1 MNGRNKNSSLCT
13 GLSLGPIPLFL
24 HLTPSYCPDS
34 WLIGFTVGRRKSEK
48 VVRWG
53 NKWEQLT
60 RINQSTNLCRYLTW
74 QMEILC
80 WFKRYCLDYFKIDLE
95 NRPQLAPHHL
105 LLDFQPFLH
114 SHSCCSSQPITRIF
128 LQLVEAGLGLPW
140 FACSYLRPDWTPVTV
155 PGNRIAILSL
165 LNLLMEFPLFLF
177 HLCQKSQVFLTYLP
191 LSWSLVFP
199 EYLWIFYIYLHI
211 FYIF

>member
-1 MNGRNKNSSLCT
+1 MNGRNKNSPLCT
-13 GLSLGPIPLFL
+13 GLSLRPIPLFL

-60 RINQSTNLCRYLTW
+60 RINQSTSLCRYLTW

-95 NRPQLAPHHL
+95 NRPQLALHHL
-105 LLDFQPFLH
+105 LLDFHPFLH

-140 FACSYLRPDWTPVTV
+140 YFPAH
-155 PGNRIAILSL
+155 SL
-165 LNLLMEFPLFLF
+165 LAQNKMCLSSLHRKPSTSALYLNYSNSLL
-177 HLCQKSQVFLTYLP
+177 HP
-191 LSWSLVFP
+191 LSST
-199 EYLWIFYIYLHI
+199 
-211 FYIF
+211 